1 MFIIDDLLAS
11 PARGLMFVL
20 RKIND
25 AVQQEREAQG
35 KATMTELTA
44 LHRDLEEGR
53 ITEEDFD
60 AREEVLLS
68 RLDEMQKDDGDDS
81 DNAGS

>member
-11 PARGLMFVL
+11 PVRGLMFVL

-25 AVQQEREAQG
+25 AVQQERDAQK

-44 LHRDLEEGR
+44 LHRELDEGK
-53 ITEEDFD
+53 ITEDEFD
-60 AREEVLLS
+60 TREHTLLS
-68 RLDEMQKDDGDDS
+68 RLDKMQRDDGDES
-81 DNAGS
+81 DNGGS